1 MDFRDETKWKVY
13 VHTSPSGK
21 MYVGITSRDVRQ
33 RWQNGRGYIKNDHF
47 YRAIQKYGWNKFE
60 HEVIAENL
68 TKDEACE
75 MEKKLIKELK
85 SNDYHF
91 GYNISSGGEG
101 GASGCPSS
109 ELQKKVTS
117 ERMKKAWRDPQ
128 YREKMINFSKQRM
141 NDPNYVKRI
150 SEKNKLLWED
160 HGYRAAH
167 SGENHWCYGRKRES
181 LYEVENYNAR
191 PIVCVNTGEKFGCMI
206 YAMKKYNISRD
217 AISRCC
223 NNHTTHGGQDTD
235 GNNLLWM
242 FEKDFNNI
250 SPNDLKY
257 KLYLAKKGGKNAVIN
272 TDNHELFSS
281 SKQAANKYQIK
292 NPCSISYLCSRKD
305 KKRRVANHH
314 WMYLSEYIEINNCT
328 EREAFESLFFIA

>member
-1 MDFRDETKWKVY
+1 
-13 VHTSPSGK
+13 
-21 MYVGITSRDVRQ
+21 MY
-33 RWQNGRGYIKNDHF
+33 
-47 YRAIQKYGWNKFE
+47 E
-60 HEVIAENL
+60 AEN
-68 TKDEACE
+68 
-75 MEKKLIKELK
+75 
-85 SNDYHF
+85 H
-91 GYNISSGGEG
+91 
-101 GASGCPSS
+101 
-109 ELQKKVTS
+109 
-117 ERMKKAWRDPQ
+117 
-128 YREKMINFSKQRM
+128 
-141 NDPNYVKRI
+141 
-150 SEKNKLLWED
+150 
-160 HGYRAAH
+160 
-167 SGENHWCYGRKRES
+167 
-181 LYEVENYNAR
+181 NAR

-314 WMYLSEYIEINNCT
+314 WMYLSEYIEINHCT
-328 EREAFESLFFIA
+328 EREAFESLCFIA